1 MKLEAE
7 TGDGEE
13 LPRLE
18 AVSIG
23 FFLWRICPIDRVSQ
37 ILSPLGAPM
46 HLWINISHIDPA
58 AEAKANEFSMSQSRQ
73 FQTELLPGCRRSA
86 LPGLISFSV
95 NIIICYLFIN
105 CAHIASLL
113 IISNLDS
120 KRIF

>member
-73 FQTELLPGCRRSA
+73 FQTKLLPGCRRSA
-86 LPGLISFSV
+86 CLLGGKRTPGSYLILREYHNLLSV
-95 NIIICYLFIN
+95 HQLRSYCQSAY
-105 CAHIASLL
+105 HQ
-113 IISNLDS
+113 
-120 KRIF
+120 